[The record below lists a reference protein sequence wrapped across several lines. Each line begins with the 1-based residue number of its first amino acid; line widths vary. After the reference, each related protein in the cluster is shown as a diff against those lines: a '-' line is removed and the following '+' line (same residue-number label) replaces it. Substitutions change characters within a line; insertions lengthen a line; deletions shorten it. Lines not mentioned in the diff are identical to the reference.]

1 MRRIY
6 IFGSSGS
13 GKTTLAKSLAEKF
26 NLERVELDSIYHQA
40 DWQPIDV
47 SDFRDRVYE
56 VVAKENWVVDGN
68 YSVVRDLVLEAC
80 DTIICLDYSRRF
92 VMRRLFKRTM
102 SRNLN
107 RTQLWNGNK
116 EKFWFLFS
124 PNKEKNLLL
133 WAWTTHKRRHQQI
146 LELMSDS
153 SIPAKNRFR
162 FTTSEETEIWLK
174 SL

>member
-26 NLERVELDSIYHQA
+26 NIGRVELDSIYHQA
-40 DWQPIDV
+40 NWQPIDV
-47 SDFRDRVYE
+47 SDFRDQVAE
-56 VVAKENWVVDGN
+56 LVAKENWVVDGN

-80 DTIICLDYSRRF
+80 DTIICLDYSRSF

-102 SRNLN
+102 LRNIK

-153 SIPAKNRFR
+153 SFAAKNRFR
-162 FTTSEETEIWLK
+162 FTTSEETESWLK